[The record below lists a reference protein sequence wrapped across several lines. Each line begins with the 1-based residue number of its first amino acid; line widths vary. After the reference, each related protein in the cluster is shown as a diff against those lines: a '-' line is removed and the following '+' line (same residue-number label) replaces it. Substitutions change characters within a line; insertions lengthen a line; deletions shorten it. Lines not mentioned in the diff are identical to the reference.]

1 MIRIVII
8 CSLALTLSL
17 ALYLPSRY
25 PAERFL
31 HHLRTE
37 HRFDTEYWGEP
48 VGLRIIDRVATVLE
62 VATVNGTPTD
72 NAAFAGKPTGVAM
85 TEASQRLIGSSYF
98 RSLEAL
104 FALATYRTFSLLEW
118 LPWLVPLG
126 LALVLDGAAA
136 RTIRS
141 KEFVQHDPEFF
152 ALFICTA
159 AILAAALLAGL
170 LVPVTL
176 DPLVAPAVIVALL
189 AALSRALASFHRSG

>member
-8 CSLALTLSL
+8 CSLALTMSL

-31 HHLRTE
+31 QHLRSE
-37 HRFDTEYWGEP
+37 HRSATQCWGEAI
-48 VGLRIIDRVATVLE
+48 GFRIIDRVNSVLD
-62 VATVNGTPTD
+62 VATVSSATSN
-72 NAAFAGKPTGVAM
+72 NAGSTGNPAGVAM
-85 TEASQRLIGSSYF
+85 EEASQRLLRSSYF
-98 RSLEAL
+98 RSLQAL

-126 LALVLDGAAA
+126 LALVVDGTAA

-152 ALFICTA
+152 ALYICTA

-176 DPLVAPAVIVALL
+176 DPLVTPTVVAALL
-189 AALSRALASFHRSG
+189 ACLNRALASFHRSG

>member
-31 HHLRTE
+31 QHLRSE
-37 HRFDTEYWGEP
+37 HRFATEYWGEA
-48 VGLRIIDRVATVLE
+48 VGFRIIDRVTSVVD
-62 VATVNGTPTD
+62 VATVSGTTTD
-72 NAAFAGKPTGVAM
+72 NDDFARNPAGVAM
-85 TEASQRLIGSSYF
+85 AEASHRLLGSSYF

-170 LVPVTL
+170 LVPITL
-176 DPLVAPAVIVALL
+176 DPLIAPAGVVALL
-189 AALSRALASFHRSG
+189 ASLNRALASFHRSG